1 MKRRGH
7 SVIDHRASVIIEGSF
22 GNRPEPPAALT
33 ARQQEIWCEITASEP
48 IEFFATAA
56 LRYLLADLC
65 RHREAIEILSA
76 AIGKCDVAQLR
87 ADDGATLQMRALEI
101 RSATSL
107 ATKLRLT
114 NQSRY
119 QPPTASSNTRNV
131 VKGSKPWDRARA
143 S

>member
-7 SVIDHRASVIIEGSF
+7 SVVDQRAAVIIDAQF
-22 GNRPEPPAALT
+22 GARPEPPAELT
-33 ARQQEIWCEITASEP
+33 ARQQQIWREIAGSEP
-48 IEFFATAA
+48 AEFFATAA

-65 RHREAIEILSA
+65 RHHEAAEILSA
-76 AIGKCDVAQLR
+76 AIANCNAAQLR
-87 ADDGATLQMRALEI
+87 ADDGATLRMRALEVK
-101 RSATSL
+101 ATADL

-119 QPPTASSNTRNV
+119 NALTASSNTRNA
-131 VKGSKPWDRARA
+131 VKGAKPWERRAA

>member
-1 MKRRGH
+1 MKRRGR
-7 SVIDHRASVIIEGSF
+7 SVIDHTAAVVIAGTFGVRA
-22 GNRPEPPAALT
+22 EPPAELT
-33 ARQQEIWCEITASEP
+33 VRQQEIWREIVASEP
-48 IEFFATAA
+48 IEFFATAT
-56 LRYLLADLC
+56 LRNMLADLC
-65 RHREAIEILSA
+65 RHREVIEILSA
-76 AIGKCDVAQLR
+76 AIDKWNAEQLL
-87 ADDGATLQMRALEI
+87 ADEGVTLRMRALEI

-119 QPPTASSNTRNV
+119 LTRTAAAAATNE

>member
-7 SVIDHRASVIIEGSF
+7 SVIDQTAAVIIEGNF
-22 GNRPEPPAALT
+22 GARPEPLAQLT
-33 ARQQEIWCEITASEP
+33 ARQQEIWREIVASEP

-56 LRYLLADLC
+56 LRNMLADLC
-65 RHREAIEILSA
+65 RHRETIEILSVEIA
-76 AIGKCDVAQLR
+76 VRAGEGALLR
-87 ADDGATLQMRALEI
+87 MRALEI

-119 QPPTASSNTRNV
+119 NAPTASSNARNT